1 MFERQ
6 EEEISPYRR
15 QSYDAYL
22 QLPVWARTSP
32 RLSARRLFVDYA
44 NSSEDVDLTGW
55 TLQLRSNPWYYTSLT
70 AETTYEEDTGGS
82 LRRVIVRD
90 SLGIEW
96 RFRQLSIRGEGQHVR
111 EELGTFERERTV
123 FRLTAR
129 REF

>member
-1 MFERQ
+1 M
-6 EEEISPYRR
+6 
-15 QSYDAYL
+15 
-22 QLPVWARTSP
+22 WARTSP

-44 NSSEDVDLTGW
+44 NSPEDVDLFGW

-70 AETTYEEDTGGS
+70 AEATYEEDTGGS
-82 LRRVIVRD
+82 LRRVIVRN

-111 EELGTFERERTV
+111 EELGTFERERTL